1 MSDSGS
7 NPISSSSDS
16 GSDSAD
22 EGVQRSVAPP
32 GGNASIEHYQEYIKY
47 LQLQQG
53 RLQQQNTSLNE
64 SNNILAAQQLKRS
77 RKRPQIPSSRVPS
90 VSQGSVAP
98 SMSSASSVVASDSS
112 KMGDID
118 SDKLILS
125 LAKKYALTTEMF
137 LPDKVIF
144 QTDCPD
150 PLVDFS
156 NPNRY
161 TKRSTEKD
169 ALVAELYA
177 SIDHVLHARMRTNLF
192 FNQFGSG
199 MQQARSSF
207 LNSLRT
213 VAGGIF
219 NMPNEYFVSKYDR
232 TSLRQVTDLIGW
244 EAGKGKMYDI
254 FKAPILYPDHVVNEK
269 KIFKNWI
276 VIAKVI
282 KVAICGKMSL
292 YSKARGGPPSYAKIW
307 RLTSC
312 TPGLIAFG
320 VTSIIFILSPDQEF
334 SGDGVGAISSIA
346 YHSLFQT
353 VKKFFIVKWTHQRIK
368 SIVDEINGYVF
379 GGTVKMQPSD
389 DTQCTVECVTE
400 SLDRIMAALDASD
413 SDSNDESLEYVNL
426 QEQANKDV
434 HLATVAAAP
443 TITTSQPTMFTVD
456 TPRLE
461 VAAPG
466 PAVIPQPSI
475 STPPIPTPMAPHA
488 ETSANPQDQ
497 SEDALP
503 AAGLIGVAKSQAK
516 TSRGKKKT
524 KSSANDI
531 TTIRRSS
538 RHTTT

>member
-22 EGVQRSVAPP
+22 EERPVAPP
-32 GGNASIEHYQEYIKY
+32 GVNASIEHYQEYIKY

-53 RLQQQNTSLNE
+53 WLQQQNMSLNE
-64 SNNILAAQQLKRS
+64 SNNILAVQQLKRS
-77 RKRPQIPSSRVPS
+77 CKRPSSRVPS
-90 VSQGSVAP
+90 VSQVSVAP
-98 SMSSASSVVASDSS
+98 SVSSASSVVASDSL
-112 KMGDID
+112 KTGDID

-161 TKRSTEKD
+161 AKRSTEKD

-213 VAGGIF
+213 IAGGIF
-219 NMPNEYFVSKYDR
+219 NMPNEYFVSKYDH

-254 FKAPILYPDHVVNEK
+254 FKAPILYPDHIVNEK

-292 YSKARGGPPSYAKIW
+292 YSEARGGPPSYAKIW
-307 RLTSC
+307 KLTSC

-346 YHSLFQT
+346 YHSVFQT
-353 VKKFFIVKWTHQRIK
+353 VKKFFIVKWAHQRIK

-379 GGTVKMQPSD
+379 GSTVKMQPSD
-389 DTQCTVECVTE
+389 DTQCTVERVVGIHFW
-400 SLDRIMAALDASD
+400 L
-413 SDSNDESLEYVNL
+413 
-426 QEQANKDV
+426 
-434 HLATVAAAP
+434 
-443 TITTSQPTMFTVD
+443 
-456 TPRLE
+456 
-461 VAAPG
+461 
-466 PAVIPQPSI
+466 
-475 STPPIPTPMAPHA
+475 
-488 ETSANPQDQ
+488 
-497 SEDALP
+497 
-503 AAGLIGVAKSQAK
+503 GL
-516 TSRGKKKT
+516 
-524 KSSANDI
+524 
-531 TTIRRSS
+531 
-538 RHTTT
+538 